1 LIQRR
6 PRRCRPGNAPSTGR
20 PRRERPMLG
29 RIGTEVD
36 PLLGRSAGA
45 HRSDTT
51 CSETKHLRAMKGL
64 KALETGAEK
73 PVAAGVWRLE
83 MNGMTASLARA
94 VGPALSY
101 KRRPTSGS
109 FSPEMTH
116 FSMVRDG
123 S

>member
-1 LIQRR
+1 
-6 PRRCRPGNAPSTGR
+6 
-20 PRRERPMLG
+20 MLG

-73 PVAAGVWRLE
+73 PVAAGFAGWKC
-83 MNGMTASLARA
+83 MA
-94 VGPALSY
+94 
-101 KRRPTSGS
+101 
-109 FSPEMTH
+109 
-116 FSMVRDG
+116 
-123 S
+123 